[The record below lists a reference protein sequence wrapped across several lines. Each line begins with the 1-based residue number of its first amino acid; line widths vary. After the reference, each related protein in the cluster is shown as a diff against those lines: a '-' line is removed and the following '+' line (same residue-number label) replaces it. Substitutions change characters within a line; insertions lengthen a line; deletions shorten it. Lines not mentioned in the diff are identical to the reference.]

1 MVSVIAKLSLIFIFE
16 AERKK
21 KKKQHVFNKNGKID
35 K

>member
-16 AERKK
+16 AEGKK
-21 KKKQHVFNKNGKID
+21 TNKHVFNKNGKID